1 MTSAPPGFPATPSAP
16 SPPAAPPARLQHILA
31 YRLLLALAGG
41 ILLLDQA
48 TKAWISARL
57 PFHTYG
63 AGQIVVIDGFFN
75 LVHVGNTGAAW
86 SLFTGR
92 STFLAVLAVATLVAI
107 FAWRHQ
113 LGLHLRSVQISF
125 GLLCGGILG
134 NLVDRIARGHVVD
147 FLDFHFGS
155 YAYPTFNIADSGIC
169 VGVIIYLLHAL
180 WQPEEPASRRPP
192 AFMNPK

>member
-1 MTSAPPGFPATPSAP
+1 MTSAPPGAPATPSA
-16 SPPAAPPARLQHILA
+16 SPPAAPPSRLQRILA
-31 YRLLLALAGG
+31 YRLLLALAAG
-41 ILLLDQA
+41 IFVLDQA
-48 TKAWISARL
+48 TKSWISARL
-57 PFHTYG
+57 PYHTYG
-63 AGQIVVIDGFFN
+63 SGQIVVIDRFFN

-92 STFLAVLAVATLVAI
+92 STFLAILAVATLVAI

-113 LGLHLRSVQISF
+113 LGLRLRSVQISF

-155 YAYPTFNIADSGIC
+155 YIYPTFNIADSGIC
-169 VGVIIYLLHAL
+169 VGVIIYLLHSL
-180 WQPEEPASRRPP
+180 CQPEDPRPARPP
-192 AFMNPK
+192 GS